1 MPKCAALIL
10 KARIDAYWNIGNDV
24 MDGFNI
30 YVFIGMT
37 IILFGGAAFMMGQAI
52 AETWRPAWQNIPYG
66 LLLAAVNRFLDG
78 ALFGGT
84 PFSVGLYVLDAVVI
98 VGIALFAYRVTKVRK
113 MVSQYPWLYE
123 QAGVMAWR
131 ERDAT
136 RG

>member
-1 MPKCAALIL
+1 
-10 KARIDAYWNIGNDV
+10 

-52 AETWRPAWQNIPYG
+52 AETWRPVWQNVPYG

-84 PFSVGLYVLDAVVI
+84 PLSVGLYVLDAAVI
-98 VGIALFAYRVTKVRK
+98 VGIALFAYRITKARK

-123 QAGVMAWR
+123 QAGLMSWR